1 MEPTGL
7 GSDLS
12 SVDYLSC
19 FRGITYSP
27 SMELPI
33 VTPWNYPFVPSQFKP
48 GPPGGVEATWHRSA
62 ATWHRS
68 SRKWHSR
75 SCRPDLARTSL
86 IVPIVFAETSYNM
99 QTASLP
105 RAYQLRSPVCAP
117 HSAAP

>member
-12 SVDYLSC
+12 SVDYLSR
-19 FRGITYSP
+19 FRGITYRP

-33 VTPWNYPFVPSQFKP
+33 VTPWNYPSFLVSSSPARP
-48 GPPGGVEATWHRSA
+48 EGWEATWHRSA

-86 IVPIVFAETSYNM
+86 IVPIVFAETSYNK

-105 RAYQLRSPVCAP
+105 
-117 HSAAP
+117 